1 MSGPRVYL
9 DLPLASGSELLLP
22 AAAAGHVVRVLRL
35 RRGAPLTLFN
45 GRGGSYA
52 ATLLDAG
59 RHEQA
64 RVAVGAHDPRERE
77 SPLPATL
84 ERDGKQVW
92 ARVGAFTADERESPL
107 DVTLLQGIARGE
119 RMDLIVQKATEL
131 GVARI
136 VPLLCERSVVRLDH
150 RQAERRLAHWRAIAI
165 AACEQCGRNRLPRI
179 ESATAFAALADAADS
194 LLSGGGAARL
204 LLTADAPVALA
215 AMATR
220 LEAVNL
226 LIGPEGGLS
235 EPEQALARR
244 VGFQPCH
251 LGPRILRTETAPPAA
266 LAVLQAL
273 AGDLR

>member
-77 SPLPATL
+77 SPLPI
-84 ERDGKQVW
+84 
-92 ARVGAFTADERESPL
+92 
-107 DVTLLQGIARGE
+107 TLLPGIARGE